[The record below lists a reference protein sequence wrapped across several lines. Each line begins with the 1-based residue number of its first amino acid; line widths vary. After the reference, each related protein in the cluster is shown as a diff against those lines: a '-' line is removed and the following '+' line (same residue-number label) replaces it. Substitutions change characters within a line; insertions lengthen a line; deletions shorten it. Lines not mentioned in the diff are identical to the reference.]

1 MKVVNKIKF
10 ICFISS
16 VILIFLAICATGGY
30 FFIRYQLNT
39 PLSSQSA
46 EQTFVIE
53 KGQGVKQIALD
64 LEKAGLIKSKIIF
77 EYYVWYKDWVA
88 RLQAGEYS
96 LSPLLSVSQIA
107 ETIVKG
113 EVVLRE
119 VKVTIPEGFTLKQ
132 IDQRLSESG
141 LIKLG
146 ELINFNLSNS
156 SSNLEGYLFPDTY
169 RFDQEASLDDII
181 SKMLDNFDQK
191 LDKNLRAEIEKQN
204 KTIKD
209 IIIMASIIEKEVATY
224 DDLQMVSGVF
234 WGRLN
239 INYPLESCATI
250 AYILGIDKWRYSIE
264 DTEVNSPYNTYQNQ
278 GLPPGPIS
286 NPGLLAIKA
295 AVYPTETDYRFFLS
309 KPDGETVFSRT
320 YEEHLE
326 NRAKYLD

>member
-107 ETIVKG
+107 ETIAKG

-250 AYILGIDKWRYSIE
+250 AYILGIDKWRYSIK